1 MSRKAAR
8 EIAVQM
14 IYEYSFACNTAEEI
28 LEHRLNP
35 EFLETANDELGIYRA
50 LDHQQYS
57 YLRDVVCGVVLHL
70 DEIDALIK
78 KYAIGWNSSRI
89 SRIARAILRVAGYEL
104 LHYDEVP
111 ESVAINEAVE
121 LTKRY
126 DTKETAAF
134 VNGILGSI
142 VRGRAEQ

>member
-1 MSRKAAR
+1 MSRKTAR

-14 IYEYSFACNTAEEI
+14 IYEYSYHYNTASEI

-35 EFLETANDELGIYRA
+35 EFLETANDELSIYRNF
-50 LDHQQYS
+50 DNKQYP
-57 YLRDVVCGVVLHL
+57 YIRDVVGGVVTHTE
-70 DEIDALIK
+70 EIDELIK
-78 KYAIGWNSSRI
+78 KYAIGWNFTRI
-89 SRIARAILRVAGYEL
+89 SRIARAILRVAVYEL

-126 DTKETAAF
+126 DTQETAAF

-142 VRGRAEQ
+142 VRERAGE